1 MSFSGDNLIPS
12 EQLRLPD
19 KYAHLTPNEYIQEL
33 MNYIEKYRQWTTLH
47 IVDFLTFG
55 QWNILNEEW
64 REALLPPDGSI
75 SHEEWIDA
83 IIKITSGSDVNENWP
98 ESLRSFIKDTKDIA
112 LPRINVAGSEQVK
125 SKIEK
130 RILAGM
136 VDKKIHEV
144 ERMTPV
150 IQKIAKDHQVHSI
163 VDLGAGQG
171 YLSRSLAF
179 RSNLKVLAVDSSEIQ
194 TCGAKKFDQKAIK
207 FLDKD
212 VLKLHHVTDFITPEN
227 ASSILSKWS
236 DDDGKAQ
243 DEKWLLTGLHTCGDL
258 ASMMMRLFTQSPEIT
273 CFVNVGCCYHFLT
286 EKQSTQDNSTV
297 GFPLSSTVR
306 NTGFKL
312 GPTARMLS
320 CQAPARWVDQQ
331 EETLMAYEHHFFRA
345 LLQLIMV
352 EKGLTDASIAPVV
365 GRLNKKK
372 DFTSFPVYIK
382 AALKRLKFPE
392 DTITSEEAEAYYQE
406 YKAKQVDKQITI
418 LWTLRVLLGPILES
432 IILVDRFLY
441 LNETIED
448 SPTKGVWLWPLFDPV
463 TSPRNIVIAA
473 TK

>member
-1 MSFSGDNLIPS
+1 MSSSGDNLMPT
-12 EQLRLPD
+12 EQLKLPE
-19 KYAHLTPNEYIQEL
+19 KYSHLTPNEYIIAL
-33 MNYIEKYRQWTTLH
+33 TNYIEKYRQWTTLH
-47 IVDFLTFG
+47 IVDFLTFS
-55 QWNILNEEW
+55 QWNILDVEW

-75 SHEEWIDA
+75 SHEEWIDS
-83 IIKITSGSDVNENWP
+83 IIKITSGSDVNEKWP
-98 ESLRSFIKDTKDIA
+98 ASLRDFIKDTKDIA
-112 LPRINVAGSEQVK
+112 LPRINVTGSEQVK

-150 IQKIAKDHQVHSI
+150 IQKIAQDNQVHSI

-179 RSNLKVLAVDSSEIQ
+179 KSNLKILAVDSSEIQ

-236 DDDGKAQ
+236 DSNTQ
-243 DEKWLLTGLHTCGDL
+243 EEKWLLTGLHTCGDL
-258 ASMMMRLFTQSPEIT
+258 ASMMLRLFTSSPEIT

-286 EKQSTQDNSTV
+286 EKDQKEDDITV

-345 LLQLIMV
+345 LLQFIMV
-352 EKGLTDASIAPVV
+352 EKGLTDASVAPIV
-365 GRLNKKK
+365 GRLNKKR

-382 AALKRLKFPE
+382 AALKRLKLPE

-406 YKAKQVDKQITI
+406 YKEKQIDKQITI

-432 IILVDRFLY
+432 IILVDRYLY
-441 LNETIED
+441 LSETIED